1 MNIIRYYNQNRK
13 RIWGIIIIII
23 FAIVF
28 LKLLNVTYLK
38 QTKNKIENNDFEVAK
53 TNTITQEE
61 NSNTKYSSD
70 KSSIDGSSVSKSNL
84 ENIQNVLD
92 NFFNACNN
100 QKYEEAYNLLTDRCK
115 ELVYPSLKSFKL
127 NGVVSEWKS

>member
-13 RIWGIIIIII
+13 RIWGIVIIII

-61 NSNTKYSSD
+61 NSN
-70 KSSIDGSSVSKSNL
+70 KSEWND
-84 ENIQNVLD
+84 LD
-92 NFFNACNN
+92 NIRI
-100 QKYEEAYNLLTDRCK
+100 DDWD
-115 ELVYPSLKSFKL
+115 ELAST
-127 NGVVSEWKS
+127 VVTTLSII